1 MNQKNYKQNA
11 INLFTACI
19 FICSSLIIHA
29 QNVLTLDEAVAAALK
44 NNYGIQLVQY
54 EKQLSDLQNYAGN
67 AGMLPTISAT
77 ATYNTELTNSE
88 QKYFSGDTRS
98 ATNAGSTVL
107 DAGIYLNYTV
117 FDGFGMFA
125 TKEKLAG
132 LAAMGELKLRRQMEE
147 TVFNLM
153 ASWYQL
159 IQLEHAKN
167 VADSTIDLSNQRY
180 QIAKSK
186 ENVGAASGLD
196 VLQAFVDLNAD
207 SAAYVNLELQIK
219 NLKAE
224 INQIMGTAPVNDFE
238 FQGEIKVDANIFI
251 SDIRS
256 KAEQNNIDVLLAQKD
271 EQIINLQVKEFKSYL
286 YPTIDLT
293 AGYGYL
299 KSTSESGFVESNLS
313 YGPSVGL
320 TLNIPLFNGFTA
332 ARNLEGAGI
341 SQQMSQTQILQTQ
354 LWVDT
359 YITTLYNQYT
369 TSLYL
374 IAIDQKNVEAAR
386 QNISIAIEKFNA
398 GTITSVDLRAI
409 QQTQIDAENN
419 LLLETLNAK
428 LAELQLKKLSGTLL
442 AN

>member
-1 MNQKNYKQNA
+1 MNCKKYKFQ
-11 INLFTACI
+11 I
-19 FICSSLIIHA
+19 FASFILVTGNFISLSA
-29 QNVLTLDEAVAAALK
+29 QNTITLEQAIASALK

-88 QKYFSGDTRS
+88 QQYFSGDTRS
-98 ATNAGSTVL
+98 ATNAGSTLL
-107 DAGIYLNYTV
+107 DAGVYLNYTV
-117 FDGFGMFA
+117 FNGFGMFA
-125 TKEKLAG
+125 TKDKLEEI
-132 LAAMGELKLRRQMEE
+132 AALGELKLRQQMEE

-153 ASWYQL
+153 MSWYQL
-159 IQLEHAKN
+159 VQLDHAKN
-167 VADSTIDLSNQRY
+167 VADSTIYLSNQRY

-186 ENVGAASGLD
+186 ESVGAASGLD

-207 SAAYVNLELQIK
+207 SSAFINLELKIK

-224 INQIMGTAPVNDFE
+224 INQMMGSAPGNE
-238 FQGEIKVDANIFI
+238 FTFQDNINVDPSILIGDVKV
-251 SDIRS
+251 
-256 KAEQNNIDVLLAQKD
+256 KADQNNIDILLAQKD
-271 EQIINLQVKEFKSYL
+271 EQIVNLQVKEFKSYL
-286 YPTIDLT
+286 YPTLDLT
-293 AGYGYL
+293 GGYGYL

-313 YGPSVGL
+313 YGPSIGL

-374 IAIDQKNVEAAR
+374 IGIDKKNVEAAR